1 MRSEE
6 GWCAGKMEESV
17 VHAAKEVGDMGA
29 VEAPPLRENSVD
41 CEAPP
46 LSGSAEG
53 GVGF

>member
-1 MRSEE
+1 MRPQEE
-6 GWCAGKMEESV
+6 WCAGKMEESG
-17 VHAAKEVGDMGA
+17 VHAEKEGGDMGA

>member
-1 MRSEE
+1 MRPQE
-6 GWCAGKMEESV
+6 WCAGKMEESG
-17 VHAAKEVGDMGA
+17 VHAEKEGSDMGA

-53 GVGF
+53 GVEF